1 MTPTTH
7 PCENYAVCGCF
18 VDAHDKKRL
27 CTGCCEIARQ
37 NDRDMLTEQEYK
49 RLNAKHPNR
58 PTFREIEREVK

>member
-1 MTPTTH
+1 MPTTH

-27 CTGCCEIARQ
+27 CAGCCEIARQ

>member
-1 MTPTTH
+1 
-7 PCENYAVCGCF
+7 